1 MSKALNNIDLTA
13 AQRKEVAAL
22 LQRYLPDTE
31 VWAYGSRVKC
41 TAKPHSDL
49 DMVAFAAKE
58 QSQAVASLRE
68 AFEESYLPF
77 RVDLFVWD
85 EVPEGFQRNIEEVR
99 VVVQEKKHSKN
110 PSNNWKILTL
120 STIINLIGGGTPKRS
135 NQAYWNGNIPWL
147 SVKDFN
153 NQYRYVDSAEETI
166 TELGE
171 QESSTKVLK
180 TGQLIISARGT
191 VGALA
196 QLTQPM
202 AFNQS
207 CYGIDAKR
215 EYTDNDFLYY
225 LVKHSIDNLKQITHG
240 AVFDTITRET
250 FNHIKVSLPP
260 PPEQKA
266 IAQILGSLDNKIEL
280 NRRMNETLEAMAQA
294 LFKSWFVDFDPVI
307 DNALAA
313 GNPIPD
319 ELKKKAAIRQGLGDK
334 RKSLPDHIRRLFPS
348 EFAYTEEM
356 GWVPKGWKPQT
367 IDSIIEIDPAVN
379 LPKNTVAPFVDMKA
393 LPFKGYSVTA
403 INKKPYA
410 GGAKFQNG
418 DVLLARITPCLENG
432 KTAIVDFL
440 DSGQVGFG
448 STEFIV
454 LRGKAPIPTPFVACL
469 SRNAEFREHCIKSM
483 VGSSGRQR
491 VQKDCFSKFYL
502 SLPEKD
508 MLLDKFFLLTEKNFE
523 QAHKRSKKSQLLA
536 DLRDT
541 LLPKLLSGEIF
552 ATRLE
557 KSEGGLCPIQ

>member
-1 MSKALNNIDLTA
+1 MKGELTGIDLKA
-13 AQRKEVAAL
+13 DQHKEVVRL
-22 LQRYLPDTE
+22 LQHHLPDTE
-31 VWAYGSRVKC
+31 VWAYGSRVKG
-41 TAKPHSDL
+41 TARPASDL
-49 DMVAFAAKE
+49 DLVTFASAGQNE
-58 QSQAVASLRE
+58 AISRLRE
-68 AFEESYLPF
+68 AFDQSPLPF

-85 EVPEGFQRNIEEVR
+85 NVPEEFRKNIEEAQ
-99 VVVQEKKHSKN
+99 VVVQKEKTGCKLPEGWETVTVAEISEV
-110 PSNNWKILTL
+110 
-120 STIINLIGGGTPKRS
+120 IGGGTPSSKVDE
-135 NQAYWNGNIPWL
+135 YWGGSIPWL
-147 SVKDFN
+147 TPKDLSGYNFRRVKSGKRN
-153 NQYRYVDSAEETI
+153 ITDSGLAN
-166 TELGE
+166 
-171 QESSTKVLK
+171 S
-180 TGQLIISARGT
+180 SARLLPKNT
-191 VGALA
+191 VLVTSRAPIGYVALA
-196 QLTQPM
+196 DNEIAT
-202 AFNQS
+202 NQGFKS
-207 CYGIDAKR
+207 LIL
-215 EYTDNDFLYY
+215 NDGYDPDFFYY
-225 LVKHSIDNLKQITHG
+225 LIKHNVPTLEAVSSGTTFKEISGKAFKQIK
-240 AVFDTITRET
+240 
-250 FNHIKVSLPP
+250 FNVPP
-260 PPEQKA
+260 LPEQKA
-266 IAQILGSLDNKIEL
+266 IAHILGSLDDKIEL

-319 ELKKKAAIRQGLGDK
+319 ELKEKAAIRQGLDDE
-334 RKSLPDHIRRLFPS
+334 RKSLPNDIRRLFPL
-348 EFAYTEEM
+348 EFVYTEEM

-367 IDSIIEIDPAVN
+367 IDSMIEIDPAVN

-393 LPFKGYSVTA
+393 LPLKGYSVTA

-508 MLLDKFFLLTEKNFE
+508 ILLDKFFLLTEKNFE
-523 QAHKRSKKSQLLA
+523 QAHKRSKQSRLLA
-536 DLRDT
+536 DLRESM
-541 LLPKLLSGEIF
+541 LPEILSGKARVTKIQ
-552 ATRLE
+552 RLME
-557 KSEGGLCPIQ
+557 K